1 MSWPNL
7 ENVAY
12 PWLAGAVGAV
22 VGLKFV
28 VGATWPERAANVAA
42 GTAVA
47 VFVAPA
53 VADYYTLSS
62 AVTGG
67 LSFTFGLFGVAV
79 AGAVFGAIRSL
90 DLAELVRGWISRR

>member
-1 MSWPNL
+1 VSWPQL

-28 VGATWPERAANVAA
+28 AGATWPERAANVAA

-53 VADYYTLSS
+53 VADYYALSS
-62 AVTGG
+62 PVTAG
-67 LSFTFGLFGVAV
+67 LSFTFGLFGVAI
-79 AGAVFGAIRSL
+79 AHAIFAAIHAL
-90 DLAELVRGWISRR
+90 DLAAVIRSWLTRG